1 MVVAKRGKKFIK
13 VSRRAYET
21 LFKDKGYIVVHDDD
35 ETEIHTDGNDA
46 NVDEENPADA
56 EKAEQEDLDAIPI
69 SEMTKDQLL
78 EYAKQKG
85 IDTSGARNVREA
97 RQIIQKATR
106 ESNM

>member
-1 MVVAKRGKKFIK
+1 MAMVVAKRGKKFIK

-21 LFKDKGYIVVHDDD
+21 LFRDKGYVVVQDD
-35 ETEIHTDGNDA
+35 ETGAHVEAAEVGEKEIPE
-46 NVDEENPADA
+46 DEEAD
-56 EKAEQEDLDAIPI
+56 EKGLDTIPI

-97 RQIIQKATR
+97 RQIIQKAIR